1 MPRDLSGALPAEP
14 DLLIGRD
21 ELAFRIRDHLQRGAR
36 VVTLTGAAGVGK
48 TTLALHTAWWLRRN
62 HPDLVVRWVRMTPLS
77 PDAEPDQVD
86 RTVLDALD
94 APDYG
99 DRPPWEA
106 ITGHLRTPERR
117 TLLVLDNCEHIV
129 LQASEFVA
137 GLLATVPKQVTVLTT
152 SREPLGCVGEHVE
165 YVRPLPFPR
174 EQDSLDGLWPALE
187 MFAARAD
194 ALGHPLSPA
203 ERVIAAEL
211 VRSVDGLPL
220 AIAIDAARLRYESL
234 AEIRDSRVIDAREPV
249 RRRYPGLDDV
259 GGRVNR
265 FLVPDGL
272 RQSYAGSYR
281 RLDPV
286 ERRVMDRLGVF
297 SGGFDLTTAGQVCSD
312 EELDPDMVIR
322 AVKTLVDRS
331 LVMADTRGGG
341 HRYRLLQ
348 PVRMFALEKIDESRE
363 ERTLR
368 RRHLHYF
375 MGLAAQYGTTWFSPE
390 ETTLLE
396 DARWQLRNFEA
407 AMAYGHTEPELAA
420 EALAIAIHLS
430 QLRGWFY
437 WGKLGEGKEW
447 LLKGVEATAHLGA
460 AHPMRI
466 VAQAMATWIAL
477 CQGRVDEAQRL
488 RESCLAAQRELDE
501 HGPDGGAG
509 NPYAAAVNPAV
520 RFVEG
525 AHRMLI
531 PREDGTYDTGCIDI
545 LLRAAK
551 DSEAIGDRGGWAMC
565 TLFAGMAA
573 AFHLTGEPDRV
584 VALTGD
590 YLAACEEAGGHWAI
604 TWARIAHAMSLA
616 WHADPG
622 QAEALVQDTVVSQR
636 EVDDSWGI
644 TWLAHVRFW
653 VGAGLL
659 QQHRGEQSDG
669 GRGAQPLKLKAV
681 ELGRAWGAA
690 ESLRT
695 RVNVRLEGLG
705 PFLRAQQRAEAVI
718 RAIAGQEV
726 ESAVAAGRELD
737 HRQAILLGIPQEP
750 EGFAVRWQGLQPEL
764 KQVATLAA
772 QNRTNK
778 EIGTEV
784 HLSPRTIEDKMAA
797 ALRLLGLRNRKE
809 LVELRLTIE
818 NLTQP

>member
-21 ELAFRIRDHLQRGAR
+21 DIAFRTRDHLRRDAR

-62 HPDLVVRWVRMTPLS
+62 DPDLVVRWVRMTPLS

-86 RTVLDALD
+86 RAVQDALNS
-94 APDYG
+94 PDYG
-99 DRPPWEA
+99 GRPSWEA
-106 ITGHLRTPERR
+106 ITDYLQASGRR

-129 LQASEFVA
+129 MQASEFVA
-137 GLLATVPKQVTVLTT
+137 SLLAVVPTQVAILAT

-165 YVRPLPFPR
+165 YVRPLLFPR
-174 EQDSLDGLWPALE
+174 EQDSLDGKWPALE

-194 ALGHPLSPA
+194 ALGHPLSSA
-203 ERVIAAEL
+203 ERVLAAEL

-234 AEIRDSRVIDAREPV
+234 AEIRDSRVIDAARPV
-249 RRRYPGLDDV
+249 RRRYSGLDDL

-272 RQSYAGSYR
+272 RQSYAGSYQ
-281 RLDPV
+281 RLEPV

-297 SGGFDLTTAGQVCSD
+297 SGGFDLPTAAEVCGDDELGPDQV
-312 EELDPDMVIR
+312 VQ

-348 PVRMFALEKIDESRE
+348 PVRMFALERINDSKE
-363 ERTLR
+363 EQTLR
-368 RRHLHYF
+368 RRHLQYF
-375 MGLAAQYGTTWFSPE
+375 VGLATQYGNTWFSAE
-390 ETTLLE
+390 ESTHLE
-396 DARWQLRNFEA
+396 DARWQLGNFEA
-407 AMAYGHTEPELAA
+407 AMAYGHTEPDLAA
-420 EALAIAIHLS
+420 DALAIAIHLS
-430 QLRGWFY
+430 RLRGWFY
-437 WGKLGEGKEW
+437 WGKLGEGKDW
-447 LLKGVEATAHLGA
+447 LLKGVEATTHLGA
-460 AHPMRI
+460 THPMRI
-466 VAQAMATWIAL
+466 VALAMAAWISL
-477 CQGRVDEAQRL
+477 CQGRVEESQAL
-488 RESCLAAQRELDE
+488 RESYLKALQQMSE
-501 HGPDGGAG
+501 DGGEE
-509 NPYAAAVNPAV
+509 NPFAAVVNPAV
-520 RFVEG
+520 RFVDG
-525 AHRMLI
+525 AHRMLV
-531 PREDGTYDTGCIDI
+531 PREDGTYDLTCVEV
-545 LLRAAK
+545 LQQAAK
-551 DSEAIGDRGGWAMC
+551 DSSAIGDQGGWAMC
-565 TLFAGMAA
+565 TLFAGLAA
-573 AFHLTGEPDRV
+573 AFHFTDEPERA

-590 YLAACEEAGGHWAI
+590 YLAACEETGGHWAI

-616 WHADPG
+616 WHADPR
-622 QAEALVQDTVVSQR
+622 QAEALVQETILAQR
-636 EVDDSWGI
+636 DIDDSWGI
-644 TWLAHVRFW
+644 AWLAHVRFW
-653 VGAGLL
+653 VGAVLL
-659 QQHRGEQSDG
+659 QRHRGEQADG
-669 GRGAQPLKLKAV
+669 ARGGLKLTAV

-705 PFLRAQQRAEAVI
+705 PFLRAQQRAEAIV
-718 RAIAGQEV
+718 RATAGPEI
-726 ESAVAAGRELD
+726 ESAITAGRELD
-737 HRQAILLGIPQEP
+737 RRQAILLGIPQEP
-750 EGFAVRWQGLQPEL
+750 EGFAVRWQGLPPEL
-764 KQVATLAA
+764 KRVATLAA

-809 LVELRLTIE
+809 LADLRMTIE
-818 NLTQP
+818 NATG

>member
-21 ELAFRIRDHLQRGAR
+21 DIAFRIRDHLRRGAR

-48 TTLALHTAWWLRRN
+48 TTLALHTAWWMRRN
-62 HPDLVVRWVRMTPLS
+62 HPDLVVRWVRMTSLS

-86 RTVLDALD
+86 RAVQDALNS
-94 APDYG
+94 PDYG
-99 DRPPWEA
+99 GRPPWEA
-106 ITGHLRTPERR
+106 ITDYLRTPGRS

-129 LQASEFVA
+129 MQASEFVA
-137 GLLATVPKQVTVLTT
+137 SLLATVPKQVTILAT

-174 EQDSLDGLWPALE
+174 EQDSLEGLWPALE

-203 ERVIAAEL
+203 EQVLAAEL

-234 AEIRDSRVIDAREPV
+234 AEIRDSRLIDSSRPV

-297 SGGFDLTTAGQVCSD
+297 SGGFDLPTAAQVCSD
-312 EELDPDMVIR
+312 EELGPDKVIQ

-348 PVRMFALEKIDESRE
+348 PVRMFALEKIDESKE

-368 RRHLHYF
+368 RRHLQYF
-375 MGLAAQYGTTWFSPE
+375 VGLAAQYGSTWFSAE

-396 DARWQLRNFEA
+396 DARWQLGNFEA
-407 AMAYGHTEPELAA
+407 AMVYGHSEPDLAA
-420 EALAIAIHLS
+420 DALAIAIHIS
-430 QLRGWFY
+430 RLRGWFY
-437 WGKLGEGKEW
+437 WGKLGEGKDW
-447 LLKGVEATAHLGA
+447 LLKGAEATAHLGA

-466 VAQAMATWIAL
+466 VAWAMASWISL

-488 RESCLAAQRELDE
+488 RDRYLDALHRMGE
-501 HGPDGGAG
+501 HGPGGG
-509 NPYAAAVNPAV
+509 EENPFAAVVNPAV
-520 RFVEG
+520 RFVDG
-525 AHRMLI
+525 AHRMLV
-531 PREDGTYDTGCIDI
+531 PRQDGTYDLACIDI
-545 LLRAAK
+545 LLQAAK
-551 DSEAIGDRGGWAMC
+551 DSAAIGDQGGWAMC
-565 TLFAGMAA
+565 MLFAGLAA
-573 AFHLTGEPDRV
+573 AFHLSDEPDRA
-584 VALTGD
+584 VALTGG
-590 YLAACEEAGGHWAI
+590 YLAACEKAGGHWAI

-616 WHADPG
+616 WHADPR
-622 QAEALVQDTVVSQR
+622 QAEALVQETIRDQR

-644 TWLAHVRFW
+644 AWLAHVRFW
-653 VGAGLL
+653 VGAVLL
-659 QQHRGEQSDG
+659 QRHRGEQADST
-669 GRGAQPLKLKAV
+669 RGSQPLKLTAV

-705 PFLRAQQRAEAVI
+705 PFLRAQQRAEAIV
-718 RAIAGQEV
+718 RATAGPEV
-726 ESAVAAGRELD
+726 DSAVAAGRELD

-750 EGFAVRWQGLQPEL
+750 EGFAVRWQGLPPEL
-764 KQVATLAA
+764 KRVATLAA
-772 QNRTNK
+772 RNRTNK

-797 ALRLLGLRNRKE
+797 ALRLLGLRNRRE
-809 LVELRLTIE
+809 LADLRQTIE
-818 NLTQP
+818 NMTG